1 MKEEVIKLD
10 PWSLDSGLPDNIDAV
25 ITGAEFTTSPDYQ
38 DGQISLLKLVLEGAD
53 HDPLEVLFSLGKDWI
68 IKDKGAQ
75 VEHAK
80 GKQHFIATSIYGRF
94 IHRVT
99 EELKV
104 QMPANSTP
112 MQAEAWLGLAF
123 HWEREELD
131 FGKGIMQERGGKTSS
146 FDADAVFAGLRFWHR
161 RKDPGSP
168 DSAGTGENPSGI
180 RLDQPRLHDLLQTS
194 T

>member
-131 FGKGIMQERGGKTSS
+131 FGKGIMQERGGKPVHLMPTQFLPDFASGT
-146 FDADAVFAGLRFWHR
+146 AAKTPAVPIPPEL
-161 RKDPGSP
+161 
-168 DSAGTGENPSGI
+168 ENPSGI